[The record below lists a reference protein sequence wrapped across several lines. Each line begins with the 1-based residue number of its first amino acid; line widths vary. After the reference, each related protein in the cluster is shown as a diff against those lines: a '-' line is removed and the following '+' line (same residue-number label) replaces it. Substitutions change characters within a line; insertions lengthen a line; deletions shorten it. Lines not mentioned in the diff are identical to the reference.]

1 MFVPCQDQRAL
12 PPETVPETGELEG
25 QTPRENLE
33 KDLLEDRG
41 ETKTLQSQE
50 PELLKGPGEYSKPWN
65 SAELV
70 TPSYGG
76 MGLGSQHHHPWMGRW
91 RSLSSANLLHHQR
104 SSVPQ
109 SKLLAWLLDGNFSA
123 NIRFP
128 VRPAAQKMFLVK
140 CGTEFL
146 SGDSGSI
153 ERQKNPQEETDI

>member
-76 MGLGSQHHHPWMGRW
+76 MGLGSQHHHAWMGGW

-104 SSVPQ
+104 STVPQ

-123 NIRFP
+123 NIRVP
-128 VRPAAQKMFLVK
+128 VRLAAQKMLLVK
-140 CGTEFL
+140 CGSESL
-146 SGDSGSI
+146 SADSGSVD
-153 ERQKNPQEETDI
+153 NP

>member
-1 MFVPCQDQRAL
+1 MFVPCQDERAL

-50 PELLKGPGEYSKPWN
+50 PELLMGPGEYSKPWN

-70 TPSYGG
+70 TPSCGG
-76 MGLGSQHHHPWMGRW
+76 MGLGSQHHHPGMGGW
-91 RSLSSANLLHHQR
+91 RSFSRANLLHHQS
-104 SSVPQ
+104 SSVPH

-123 NIRFP
+123 NIRVP
-128 VRPAAQKMFLVK
+128 VRSAAQKMLHVK
-140 CGTEFL
+140 CGAEFL
-146 SGDSGSI
+146 SADSGHI
-153 ERQKNPQEETDI
+153 ERQKNPQEETGI

>member
-1 MFVPCQDQRAL
+1 MFVPCQDERAL
-12 PPETVPETGELEG
+12 SPETVPETGELEG

-76 MGLGSQHHHPWMGRW
+76 MGLGSQHHHAWMGGW

-104 SSVPQ
+104 STVPQ
-109 SKLLAWLLDGNFSA
+109 SKVLAWLLDGNFSA

-140 CGTEFL
+140 CGAEFL
-146 SGDSGSI
+146 SVDPGSI
-153 ERQKNPQEETDI
+153 EREKNPQEETDI

>member
-12 PPETVPETGELEG
+12 SPETVPETGELEG

-76 MGLGSQHHHPWMGRW
+76 MGLGSQHHHAWMGGW

-140 CGTEFL
+140 CGAEFL
-146 SGDSGSI
+146 
-153 ERQKNPQEETDI
+153 

>member
-1 MFVPCQDQRAL
+1 MFVPCQDERAL

-70 TPSYGG
+70 TPSTMVAWGWVASITILDG
-76 MGLGSQHHHPWMGRW
+76 WVEIIVQCQP
-91 RSLSSANLLHHQR
+91 SLSSTFQCPTVQAL
-104 SSVPQ
+104 S
-109 SKLLAWLLDGNFSA
+109 
-123 NIRFP
+123 
-128 VRPAAQKMFLVK
+128 LVA
-140 CGTEFL
+140 
-146 SGDSGSI
+146 
-153 ERQKNPQEETDI
+153 

>member
-1 MFVPCQDQRAL
+1 MFVPCQDERAL

-50 PELLKGPGEYSKPWN
+50 PELLMGPGEYSKPWN

-70 TPSYGG
+70 TPSCGG
-76 MGLGSQHHHPWMGRW
+76 MGLGSQHHHPGMGGW
-91 RSLSSANLLHHQR
+91 RSFSRANLLHHQS
-104 SSVPQ
+104 SSVPH

-123 NIRFP
+123 NIRVP
-128 VRPAAQKMFLVK
+128 VRSAAQKMLHVK
-140 CGTEFL
+140 CGAEFL
-146 SGDSGSI
+146 SVNSGSI
-153 ERQKNPQEETDI
+153 ERKKNPQEESGI

>member
-12 PPETVPETGELEG
+12 SPETVPETGELEG

-76 MGLGSQHHHPWMGRW
+76 MGLGSQHHHPWMGGW

-123 NIRFP
+123 NIRVP
-128 VRPAAQKMFLVK
+128 VRPATQKMLLAK
-140 CGTEFL
+140 CGAEFL
-146 SGDSGSI
+146 SADSGNI

>member
-1 MFVPCQDQRAL
+1 MFVPCQGQRAL

-76 MGLGSQHHHPWMGRW
+76 MGLGSQHHHAWMGGVEIIVQCQPSPSSTFHCPTVQAL
-91 RSLSSANLLHHQR
+91 SLVA
-104 SSVPQ
+104 
-109 SKLLAWLLDGNFSA
+109 
-123 NIRFP
+123 
-128 VRPAAQKMFLVK
+128 
-140 CGTEFL
+140 
-146 SGDSGSI
+146 
-153 ERQKNPQEETDI
+153 

>member
-76 MGLGSQHHHPWMGRW
+76 MGLGSQHHHAWMGGW

-104 SSVPQ
+104 STVPQ

-128 VRPAAQKMFLVK
+128 VRLAAQKMLLVK
-140 CGTEFL
+140 CGSESL
-146 SGDSGSI
+146 SVDSGSVD
-153 ERQKNPQEETDI
+153 NP